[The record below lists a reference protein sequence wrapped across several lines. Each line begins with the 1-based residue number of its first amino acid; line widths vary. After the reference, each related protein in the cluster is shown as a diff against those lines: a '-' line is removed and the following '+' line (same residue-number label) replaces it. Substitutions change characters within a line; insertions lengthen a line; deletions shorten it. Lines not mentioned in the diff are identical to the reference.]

1 MIWAICVKF
10 LVGPVLRKGWTGEH
24 QKSILVIKLL
34 YYSQASSF
42 IILPMSLKMKTEYIH
57 VLFVYTPF
65 PVSPQFL
72 SLSTQTILTK
82 ECVTIPKTE
91 PASVFHHLNKT
102 LKPSITLHF
111 SSVVITSYNLIIKT
125 IMQHVSMKMCILRL
139 VETFYHM
146 KHSTVTKASHY
157 QNQHFNIYNT
167 SVHFAFI

>member
-34 YYSQASSF
+34 FSSQQLHHLAWVSRWRLNRYMSF
-42 IILPMSLKMKTEYIH
+42 S
-57 VLFVYTPF
+57 YTLL
-65 PVSPQFL
+65 SQFLHNL

-91 PASVFHHLNKT
+91 PANVFHHPNKT
-102 LKPSITLHF
+102 LKPSITLRF
-111 SSVVITSYNLIIKT
+111 SSVVITSYSLIIKT